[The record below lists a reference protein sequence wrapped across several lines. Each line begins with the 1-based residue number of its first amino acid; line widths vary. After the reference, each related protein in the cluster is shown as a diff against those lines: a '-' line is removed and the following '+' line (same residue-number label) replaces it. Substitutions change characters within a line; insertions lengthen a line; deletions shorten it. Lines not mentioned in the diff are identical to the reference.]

1 MKMMSILAFLALSST
16 VSAQASILLA
26 SKTGSIILDQS
37 SFPSAMKPGVEI
49 LNKKCDQCHDL
60 SRVVKPLE
68 TGKAADGSSFGK
80 ADIKAYVVKKMRR
93 PGVILSQQE
102 AREVIRVLEY
112 IQEESPATGT
122 SH

>member
-1 MKMMSILAFLALSST
+1 MKMMSILTFLVLSST
-16 VSAQASILLA
+16 VSAQASILMT
-26 SKTGSIILDQS
+26 SKNGSIILDPWP
-37 SFPSAMKPGVEI
+37 FPSAMKPGVEI
-49 LNKKCDQCHDL
+49 LNTKCDQCHDL
-60 SRVVKPLE
+60 SRVVKPIE

-112 IQEESPATGT
+112 IQEKAPAGGT
-122 SH
+122 NH

>member
-1 MKMMSILAFLALSST
+1 MKILPFLALHIFLVA
-16 VSAQASILLA
+16 VSAQASLLMTSKSGSTILN
-26 SKTGSIILDQS
+26 QS
-37 SFPSAMKPGVEI
+37 QFPAAMKAGVEI
-49 LNKKCDQCHDL
+49 LNGKCDLCHDL

-102 AREVIRVLEY
+102 AREVIKVLEY
-112 IQEESPATGT
+112 IQGEIPDGGRSR
-122 SH
+122 